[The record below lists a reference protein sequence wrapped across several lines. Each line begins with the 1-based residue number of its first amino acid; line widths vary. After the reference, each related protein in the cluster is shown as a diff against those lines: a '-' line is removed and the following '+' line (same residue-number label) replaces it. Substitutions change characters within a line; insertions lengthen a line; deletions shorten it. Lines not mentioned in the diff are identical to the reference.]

1 MAFRRHLNSHVV
13 ANLNESCLFSRA
25 HPAEQPGTR
34 ILPVP
39 AHGDGG
45 DTQSR
50 SHFAIRVTAEIT
62 HFDHSRRPRLQPLQ
76 FPQRLIECQQI
87 DAASFNPHA
96 YRIQVFPDLAGA
108 ALLCVIPA
116 SKVNQDAAHL
126 LAGDGEEMS
135 PALYFARFATGQPQV
150 SLMNQGRSLKDVIWP
165 LALHLPGSNAVK
177 FRIDQAGGLF
187 GGILV
192 PPLHSVQQQGEL
204 RWGARRRLLLLALKH
219 LATVY
224 SHAKEK
230 GIPAEG

>member
-76 FPQRLIECQQI
+76 ACS
-87 DAASFNPHA
+87 AASGSPCCMRFSS
-96 YRIQVFPDLAGA
+96 RVS
-108 ALLCVIPA
+108 C
-116 SKVNQDAAHL
+116 
-126 LAGDGEEMS
+126 DG
-135 PALYFARFATGQPQV
+135 V
-150 SLMNQGRSLKDVIWP
+150 
-165 LALHLPGSNAVK
+165 
-177 FRIDQAGGLF
+177 
-187 GGILV
+187 
-192 PPLHSVQQQGEL
+192 
-204 RWGARRRLLLLALKH
+204 ARRRLLLLALNH

-230 GIPAEG
+230 GI